1 MTSEQQ
7 RSALPKDPV
16 TWWREC
22 HQRDND
28 AFERAHGR
36 QPRSMLELSRWLAPM
51 TNRPT
56 RSSDLNSN

>member
-7 RSALPKDPV
+7 RSTLPKDPV

-22 HQRDND
+22 YQRDND

-36 QPRSMLELSRWLAPM
+36 QPRSMLELSRWLTPT
-51 TNRPT
+51 TNYPA
-56 RSSDLNSN
+56 RSPDPNSN